1 MSQQTTAERQLFSFT
16 QPHVTMHVAENKLW
30 GKDGVFYYC
39 HSKEKPVWFVDLDLV
54 LKLCIQ
60 PKLFN
65 ATR

>member
-16 QPHVTMHVAENKLW
+16 QPHVTMHVAENKLC
-30 GKDGVFYYC
+30 GKDGVFYYW
-39 HSKEKPVWFVDLDLV
+39 HSKEKTVWLVDLDLA

-60 PKLFN
+60 AKPLK